1 MKEIYDIILKIKYFC
16 VCNETKISSA
26 CHIGMAELKGI
37 NALGNNENITCTEL
51 AKRMNLSLS
60 RGSRIIDS
68 LVKKGYLL
76 RKAKDHDR
84 RFTLLYLTEKGKELK
99 NDIIKEQKTFEEN
112 INTELTA
119 QEIES
124 IKKGLKTLEKFLVYN
139 KKGEKY
145 VRKDN
150 GNKRR

>member
-1 MKEIYDIILKIKYFC
+1 MKEIYDIILRLKHFC
-16 VCNETKISSA
+16 VCNESKISSS
-26 CHIGMAELKGI
+26 CHIGIAELNGI

-51 AKRMNLSLS
+51 SKRMDLSLS
-60 RGSRIIDS
+60 RGSRIIDN

-76 RKAKDHDR
+76 RKIKDHDR

-99 NDIIKEQKTFEEN
+99 NNINKEQRAFEED
-112 INTELTA
+112 INSELTA

-124 IKKGLKTLEKFLVYN
+124 IKKGLNILENFLVDN

-145 VRKDN
+145 VRKN
-150 GNKRR
+150 IN

>member
-1 MKEIYDIILKIKYFC
+1 MKEIYDTILKIKHFC
-16 VCNETKISSA
+16 ICNESKISSS

-51 AKRMNLSLS
+51 AKRMDLSLS
-60 RGSRIIDS
+60 RGSRIIDN

-76 RKAKDHDR
+76 RKVKDHDR

-99 NDIIKEQKTFEEN
+99 NDIIKEQKAFEEN
-112 INTELTA
+112 IYSEFTA

-124 IKKGLKTLEKFLVYN
+124 IKRGLKLLEKFLVYN
-139 KKGEKY
+139 KKGDKY
-145 VRKDN
+145 VRKN
-150 GNKRR
+150 ISRSQ

>member
-1 MKEIYDIILKIKYFC
+1 MKEIYDIILKIKHFC
-16 VCNETKISSA
+16 VCNESKISSS

-37 NALGNNENITCTEL
+37 NALGDNEKITCTEL
-51 AKRMNLSLS
+51 AKRMDLSLS
-60 RGSRIIDS
+60 RGSRIVDN

-76 RKAKDHDR
+76 RKVKDYDR
-84 RFTLLYLTEKGKELK
+84 RFILLNLTEKGKELK
-99 NDIIKEQKTFEEN
+99 NNINKEQIAFEED
-112 INTELTA
+112 INSELTA

-145 VRKDN
+145 VRKN
-150 GNKRR
+150 IS